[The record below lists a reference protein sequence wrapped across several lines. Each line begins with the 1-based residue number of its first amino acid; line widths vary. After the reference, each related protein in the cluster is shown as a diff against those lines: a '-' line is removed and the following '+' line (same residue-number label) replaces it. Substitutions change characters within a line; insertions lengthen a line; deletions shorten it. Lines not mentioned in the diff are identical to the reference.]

1 MFPSRPEIYLSSHID
16 LPTKYA
22 IHVSP
27 PRGYAASLE
36 WLKIPVCAIMYD
48 DDDNDSFDR
57 IQIPKIST
65 SHGFFSSVLVRRV
78 SNIRKEEG
86 VCTVPGVRV
95 RKPLAEKEPL
105 NNGLPGSAAAGGVD
119 REREKNRYFRFQVA
133 RIRWKYLST
142 LGGGKDKKRERERD
156 INGHLETSGEESTR
170 SWIRKYY
177 SRNNRSFFLFFFLL
191 SKSDA

>member
-1 MFPSRPEIYLSSHID
+1 MAKD
-16 LPTKYA
+16 T
-22 IHVSP
+22 
-27 PRGYAASLE
+27 
-36 WLKIPVCAIMYD
+36 VCAIMYD

-142 LGGGKDKKRERERD
+142 LGGGKDKKRERKRD

-177 SRNNRSFFLFFFLL
+177 SRNNRSFFFF
-191 SKSDA
+191 S

>member
-27 PRGYAASLE
+27 PRGYAVSLE

-142 LGGGKDKKRERERD
+142 LGGGKDKKRERER
-156 INGHLETSGEESTR
+156 ETSTDTWKRAGRNRRDRGYENI
-170 SWIRKYY
+170 IRGIIVL
-177 SRNNRSFFLFFFLL
+177 FLFFFFSL
-191 SKSDA
+191 K

>member
-65 SHGFFSSVLVRRV
+65 SHGFFSSVRRV

-142 LGGGKDKKRERERD
+142 LGGGKDKKRERERERHQRTPGNERGGID
-156 INGHLETSGEESTR
+156 EIVDTKILFEE
-170 SWIRKYY
+170 
-177 SRNNRSFFLFFFLL
+177 
-191 SKSDA
+191 

>member
-27 PRGYAASLE
+27 SRGYAASLE

-65 SHGFFSSVLVRRV
+65 SHGFFSSVLVRRRV

-142 LGGGKDKKRERERD
+142 LGGGKDKKRERERERHQRTPGNERGGID
-156 INGHLETSGEESTR
+156 EIVDTKILFEE
-170 SWIRKYY
+170 
-177 SRNNRSFFLFFFLL
+177 
-191 SKSDA
+191 